1 MKKYLIIKIMIISR
15 IKGEKGFVD
24 IYNKSNGNFELI
36 NNIKGLISENE
47 DRINYSVFL
56 CNLEILFSDYEKVG
70 KQMLNI
76 KKYMLIKWQKEWK
89 NKYFKKE
96 IDDLIQNKIKM
107 ENNNIDNL
115 NKNFNNLRNKVN
127 FFWPIILSI
136 ISRKEINH
144 CIWKITDTY
153 KDSFSIKNIINEK
166 RGTLYKIEFK
176 RDKETRY

>member
-1 MKKYLIIKIMIISR
+1 MIISR

-76 KKYMLIKWQKEWK
+76 KKYILIKWQKEWK

-107 ENNNIDNL
+107 ENKL
-115 NKNFNNLRNKVN
+115 L
-127 FFWPIILSI
+127 II
-136 ISRKEINH
+136 
-144 CIWKITDTY
+144 
-153 KDSFSIKNIINEK
+153 
-166 RGTLYKIEFK
+166 
-176 RDKETRY
+176 